1 MSISHQF
8 FQLLA
13 YEDDVYLWTSEYH
26 KVWPVYDFS
35 SNLWNSDRIVKP
47 FEPASGRDEIFV
59 GHVKSNE
66 AQAPVNRRF
75 ALQLQQQDSYF
86 SGLT

>member
-26 KVWPVYDFS
+26 KVWTVYDFK
-35 SNLWNSDRIVKP
+35 SNLWNPDRIVKP
-47 FEPASGRDEIFV
+47 FEAASGLDEIFV
-59 GHVKSNE
+59 GQVKFNE